1 MIEQC
6 SECKGN
12 VSNQAAT
19 CPHCGHPVS
28 KPSTVTAPKDRRVSL
43 FLILALCGFVVS
55 LFTPRLIVS
64 LPIFGTIACAVISL
78 FRRERAPVLPVLVL
92 VAAIGI
98 LMLNS
103 SVSSG
108 LSGSDPSALRAVEI
122 VNWNWRTDPHFGGK
136 GTILWNAQV
145 RNNSDKYIESVRL
158 ELTTYDASN
167 KLVTT
172 AFTFVEA
179 IPPGG
184 DESYATYYGTEE
196 RAGVQV
202 ASVRFSRE

>member
-1 MIEQC
+1 
-6 SECKGN
+6 
-12 VSNQAAT
+12 
-19 CPHCGHPVS
+19 
-28 KPSTVTAPKDRRVSL
+28 
-43 FLILALCGFVVS
+43 
-55 LFTPRLIVS
+55 
-64 LPIFGTIACAVISL
+64 
-78 FRRERAPVLPVLVL
+78 
-92 VAAIGI
+92 
-98 LMLNS
+98 MLNS

-179 IPPGG
+179 IPPGETRS